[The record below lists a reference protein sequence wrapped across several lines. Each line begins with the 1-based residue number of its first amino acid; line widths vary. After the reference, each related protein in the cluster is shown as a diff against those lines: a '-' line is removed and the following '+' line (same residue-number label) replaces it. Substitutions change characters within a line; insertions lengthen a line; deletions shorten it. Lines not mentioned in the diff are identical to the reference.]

1 MSDFA
6 LLDRAVSAR
15 KAESIPAGSP
25 PIIST
30 KKRISE
36 RESVSAQKD
45 NLTETNQNKAHIK
58 ESNGHLSY
66 KSKKGKC
73 GDVTVCVHKN
83 IIDDN
88 DVKLCTDCGREIC
101 RAMSFE
107 KEWRWYGRDKDTR
120 HSDPNR
126 CHLRKTD
133 DRTIYSDVAGLGF
146 TDKIVAEANK
156 IYQQVTRGNIYR
168 ANSRRAIIFACIF
181 HAYKLQGHPQTC
193 TDLMHIFKL
202 DRKVGLKG
210 LKHISKRAPKGSPL
224 RTTYITPSDFISPIM
239 SRFNATKK
247 EIEEVTAMC
256 EELKNRSRI
265 LNRARP
271 QSVASGLIYF
281 YCRLKNKDIS
291 MQKFIEE
298 ADLSELTVRKI
309 ATEIKTIRGMPEIT
323 L

>member
-1 MSDFA
+1 MTDFK
-6 LLDRAVSAR
+6 LLDRAVLAR
-15 KAESIPAGSP
+15 KAELTPDDNSSIKIPA
-25 PIIST
+25 
-30 KKRISE
+30 KRSE
-36 RESVSAQKD
+36 GPVSVQKD
-45 NLTETNQNKAHIK
+45 NLTKINQNNMAHVD
-58 ESNGHLSY
+58 EAAGPRPCNS
-66 KSKKGKC
+66 KGKPR
-73 GDVTVCVHKN
+73 GVVCTHKN
-83 IIDDN
+83 IMEEN
-88 DVKLCTDCGREIC
+88 GVKLCTDCGREIS

-107 KEWRWYGRDKDTR
+107 KEWRWYGRDRDTR

-126 CHLRKTD
+126 CHIRKTD

-146 TDKIVAEANK
+146 TDRIISEANR
-156 IYQQVTRGNIYR
+156 IYQEVTNGNIYR

-193 TDLMHIFKL
+193 MDLMTIFKL

-247 EIEEVTAMC
+247 EIEEVTEMC
-256 EELKNRSRI
+256 EALKNRSRI

-271 QSVASGLIYF
+271 QSVASGLIYYF
-281 YCRLKNKDIS
+281 CKLKNKDIT
-291 MQKFIEE
+291 MAAFIEE

-309 ATEIKTIRGMPEIT
+309 ATEIKIIRGTPELT

>member
-1 MSDFA
+1 M
-6 LLDRAVSAR
+6 
-15 KAESIPAGSP
+15 
-25 PIIST
+25 
-30 KKRISE
+30 
-36 RESVSAQKD
+36 
-45 NLTETNQNKAHIK
+45 AHIDEAAGPRPCKSRK
-58 ESNGHLSY
+58 EKPRG
-66 KSKKGKC
+66 
-73 GDVTVCVHKN
+73 VVCTHKN
-83 IIDDN
+83 IIEDN
-88 DVKLCTDCGREIC
+88 GVKLCTDCGREIS

-107 KEWRWYGRDKDTR
+107 KEWRWYGRDRDTR

-126 CHLRKTD
+126 CHIRKTD

-146 TDKIVAEANK
+146 TDRIISEANR
-156 IYQQVTRGNIYR
+156 IYQEVTNGNIYR

-193 TDLMHIFKL
+193 MDLMTIFKL

-247 EIEEVTAMC
+247 EIEEVTEMC
-256 EELKNRSRI
+256 EALKNRSRI

-271 QSVASGLIYF
+271 QSVASGLIYYF
-281 YCRLKNKDIS
+281 CKLKNKDIT
-291 MQKFIEE
+291 MAAFIEE

-309 ATEIKTIRGMPEIT
+309 ATEIKVIRNTPEIT